1 MKVKTITFPRRI
13 TESLPQRVYFTNLSL
28 VFLCALLI
36 SLSVLSGIAYI
47 ALAEAK
53 GARAEITDNFNYW
66 RGISEKH
73 PNSPDAFYEAGFYAA
88 ELGDK
93 SKAQKFI
100 DEALRLDPSFEK
112 AKRLS
117 QQLTTDN

>member
-1 MKVKTITFPRRI
+1 MKTFYRRI
-13 TESLPQRVYFTNLSL
+13 TESLPQRVYFTNL
-28 VFLCALLI
+28 FLLF
-36 SLSVLSGIAYI
+36 LSVLLIFLSILAGIAYI
-47 ALAEAK
+47 VQVAAK
-53 GARAEITDNFNYW
+53 GVRAEITDNFNYW
-66 RGISEKH
+66 RRIAEKH

-93 SKAQKFI
+93 SKAQKFL

-117 QQLTTDN
+117 QQLTN

>member
-1 MKVKTITFPRRI
+1 MKATKSYYRRI

>member
-1 MKVKTITFPRRI
+1 MKATKSYYRRI

-112 AKRLS
+112 AKSLSRRL
-117 QQLTTDN
+117 TN